1 MNKFKCKICGEYI
14 SIYGIGSHL
23 NNKHNISAKEYYD
36 EFLKKSENDGK
47 CLECGKPTKFY
58 GITAGYSKFCCTK
71 CSSNSQIVQ
80 QKQEETCLKRYG
92 HRNFGQG
99 VEAQKKSSAKKR
111 EIWNNKSD
119 EEKQMINDKIAETK
133 SHWSK
138 DFIEEISRKISD
150 NNRKY
155 WENLDIDKRT
165 KISSQRSKIVKEY
178 WSNISAEEK
187 LTRVENSLGKQRNF
201 SEEKKEQIRKKI
213 SVTRLNFT
221 QEKNRELALKRAK
234 SKPSGFD
241 SLSEFR
247 TNNVLISL
255 FGKDDVVYQYID
267 ERYPYPCDFYIKS
280 LDLFIEC
287 HYYWTHGGHFFDE
300 NNQEDIKILEFW
312 KSKGKPQYESAIYCW
327 TITDV
332 KKKNCAIKN
341 NLNYVALFSEREFN
355 YYIEKLKKELI
366 IQIT

>member
-1 MNKFKCKICGEYI
+1 MSKFKCKICGECI
-14 SIYGIGSHL
+14 NRYGIGSHL

-36 EFLKKSENDGK
+36 KFLKRPNEGF
-47 CLECGKPTKFY
+47 CLECGKETNF
-58 GITAGYSKFCCTK
+58 TSLARGYKDFCSTK
-71 CSSNSQIVQ
+71 CSSGSQIVL
-80 QKQEETCLKRYG
+80 QKQQETCLKRYG
-92 HRNFGQG
+92 HKNFGQG

-119 EEKQMINDKIAETK
+119 EEKQLINDKIAETK

-138 DFIEEISRKISD
+138 DFIEEISKKETASVK
-150 NNRKY
+150 KY
-155 WENLDIDKRT
+155 WDNLSDDEMARV
-165 KISSQRSKIVKEY
+165 SSQHSKIVKEY
-178 WSNISAEEK
+178 WDNLSEEEK
-187 LTRVENSLGKQRNF
+187 IVRIEKSLGKQKNF
-201 SEEKKEQIRKKI
+201 SEEKKKQIHKKI

-234 SKPSGFD
+234 SRPSGFD
-241 SLSEFR
+241 SLAEFR

-287 HYYWTHGGHFFDE
+287 HYYWTHGDHFFDE
-300 NNQEDIKILEFW
+300 NNQDDVKILEFW

-327 TITDV
+327 TVTDI
-332 KKKNCAIKN
+332 KKKNCAIRN
-341 NLNYVALFSEREFN
+341 NLNYIALFSEKDFDC
-355 YYIEKLKKELI
+355 YIEKLKKELT
-366 IQIT
+366 IQKK